1 MACKGQLYFSLTC
14 RRRHIKEVKAPR
26 GAVSI
31 SQKVRSSLNEG
42 ADAVIVHLQHGH
54 TEERPRRSE
63 PKLVTR
69 KQTYVKVCMIGTD
82 ARSDH

>member
-1 MACKGQLYFSLTC
+1 MACKGQLCFSLTC

-31 SQKVRSSLNEG
+31 SQSVRSSLNEG
-42 ADAVIVHLQHGH
+42 PDAVIVHLQHGH
-54 TEERPRRSE
+54 TEERSRRSE

-69 KQTYVKVCMIGTD
+69 KQMYVKV
-82 ARSDH
+82 